1 MKAFFH
7 YLLVIII
14 SLLIGTTL
22 SKYVFSIV
30 TVNGSSM
37 QPTLQNDEHVMQYK
51 LVAPHQND
59 VIVFDAKGVDP
70 NVDSNIKHIDYV
82 KRIIATPGDTVR
94 YTKNGI
100 LFVNN
105 KKVNQYYLSEQQSTV
120 GTLSTMTHNY
130 LDTGFDLN
138 TLSKTQGW
146 RNPVK
151 NNKVPQGYYFVMG
164 DNRAVSNDGR
174 YWGLVPRLKITGV
187 VYPFFWQHK
196 F

>member
-51 LVAPHQND
+51 LVAPHKND

-174 YWGLVPRLKITGV
+174 YWGLVPRSKITGV

>member
-70 NVDSNIKHIDYV
+70 NVDSNIKHID
-82 KRIIATPGDTVR
+82 
-94 YTKNGI
+94 
-100 LFVNN
+100 
-105 KKVNQYYLSEQQSTV
+105 
-120 GTLSTMTHNY
+120 
-130 LDTGFDLN
+130 
-138 TLSKTQGW
+138 
-146 RNPVK
+146 
-151 NNKVPQGYYFVMG
+151 
-164 DNRAVSNDGR
+164 
-174 YWGLVPRLKITGV
+174 
-187 VYPFFWQHK
+187 
-196 F
+196 